1 MKKIIVT
8 VTMAAVLAGSVF
20 AQSLP
25 TPSGIPAFT
34 SPQSTATQGRI
45 RSNADDFIRPDAF
58 HNLNFDNWFGVAS
71 FSSDIRATLGFATRL
86 GKAAEGEDGKEGKKP
101 VYLGLFYGGSAWAN
115 YEKPNKRE
123 EGGITYFPTTG
134 NTLPTLGSSLPY
146 NQGAILIGLANMG
159 FRLSFISTYKSIKQ
173 NDFSHTYDWDDDDD
187 TTTPD
192 VSRTD
197 KYKSYNTGVG
207 LLSPQ
212 IAWSMSKNLTKIGIR
227 PWAAIDLDF
236 NRNFRKNQEYD
247 GNTAGDIN
255 INNSVNYIQP
265 ILQFGLGGITVANK
279 KGWRTSI
286 DLEYRTRLR
295 FYNNEFSYTPAGG
308 GYDQVAKIKGRN
320 TNGTLDEYFWMDHR
334 IRPSISTQWNG
345 EKLRLRSKLDLN
357 LEFESIDSARKTNN
371 NGTLISNGPDTNQ
384 FTFRFN
390 PDLAL
395 AAQWQIVPKFFLNMG
410 GRINVSALNYVTTKG
425 ATYTNDSKNANSD
438 YKTTALSFGA
448 VSNQLTL
455 GATINATDNL
465 FIEATCGVGSNNV
478 VNTFATTSSGGRP
491 EGLLMFGGIL
501 MGLKF

>member
-1 MKKIIVT
+1 MKKIIVI
-8 VTMAAVLAGSVF
+8 VTMTAVLAGSVF

-25 TPSGIPAFT
+25 TPSGIPAFA

-86 GKAAEGEDGKEGKKP
+86 GKAAVGEDGKEGKKP
-101 VYLGLFYGGSAWAN
+101 VYLGFFYGGSAWAN

-123 EGGITYFPTTG
+123 EGGITYFPATG
-134 NTLPTLGSSLPY
+134 DTLPTLSSTLPY
-146 NQGAILIGLANMG
+146 NQGAVLIGLANMG

-173 NDFSHTYDWDDDDD
+173 NEFSHRYDWDDDANPM
-187 TTTPD
+187 TPD

-197 KYKSYNTGVG
+197 RYKSYNTGTG

-212 IAWSMSKNLTKIGIR
+212 IAWSMSKNLTKVGIR
-227 PWAAIDLDF
+227 QWASVDLDF

-247 GNTAGDIN
+247 GNTLGN
-255 INNSVNYIQP
+255 TTINNSVNYFQP
-265 ILQFGLGGITVANK
+265 IIQFGLGGITVANK

-308 GYDQVAKIKGRN
+308 GYNQAAKFKGRN

-334 IRPSISTQWNG
+334 IRPSLSTQWNG
-345 EKLRLRSKLDLN
+345 EKLRLRLKLDLN
-357 LEFESIDSARKTNN
+357 LEFQSIDSDRKANTN
-371 NGTLISNGPDTNQ
+371 GVLLSNGPNTNE

-395 AAQWQIVPKFFLNMG
+395 ALQWMIVPKFFLNMG

-425 ATYTNDSKNANSD
+425 ANYIYDIKIDSSD
-438 YKTTALSFGA
+438 FKTTALSFGA
-448 VSNQLTL
+448 VANNLTL

-465 FIEATCGVGSNNV
+465 FIEVSCGVGSNNV
-478 VNTFATTSSGGRP
+478 VDTFATGG
-491 EGLLMFGGIL
+491 GLLTFGSIL
-501 MGLKF
+501 LGLKF